1 MKNKKII
8 LLILSTMLLSLTG
21 CGDGLTPEEREAAN
35 QQESSIP
42 ELLGIP
48 IDDWDTQTGQGGGQG
63 QSDSELERQ
72 IRELERRC
80 GTPDFTQQEY
90 LDLAELYGRNGQV
103 KKQRDT
109 LEICFSL
116 FQDSSASEQLQQLT
130 VNVAEEETGIREQ
143 MARLEQNLS
152 IAEYVNE
159 AVSMLH
165 GEEWINTMM
174 PRLNQGTRGYY
185 QELADGS
192 LYVRTGYDEGG
203 VPFTQVQRQQ
213 GDQVTVLQQT
223 SESVQL
229 LETGVADGSYDGVY
243 ESWTVLASSGDVIRE
258 NGNFRSGI
266 LVGDYT
272 AQIRW
277 GRSADDLLSLWNMRE
292 DMEMTTYNGN
302 FGEEGI
308 STMDQPDEGQM
319 QVTHGGSEAD
329 CVIVY
334 AYDSGKQNYLFVSRE
349 ETETAENYIFRA
361 QTMGMPVLETYAA
374 YEPKADQGI
383 LSPAGTIDLA
393 RLQVRVYDGNIE
405 VYDGTGWINMGSAKD
420 YMEAD
425 PLAAGQ
431 AMGSQPGDNSTV
443 GGAGSSKIASIYAN
457 RGGGQI
463 APAAPAATPKPTS
476 KPTAP
481 AAPVTPVV
489 PTVPVAPVPTQAPAA
504 PSNPEPVTPSNPEP
518 VTPSNPEPAP
528 PSNPEPEPPSNPA
541 PAPQPEPTPEPA
553 PAPAPTDPPITGGD
567 TDVDWS
573 PDIM

>member
-8 LLILSTMLLSLTG
+8 LLILSTVLLSLAG

-35 QQESSIP
+35 QQESDIP

-48 IDDWDTQTGQGGGQG
+48 IDDWDTQTGQGGQE
-63 QSDSELERQ
+63 QSESELERQ

-80 GTPDFTQQEY
+80 GTPDFTQEEY
-90 LDLAELYGRNGQV
+90 LTLAELYGSNGQV

-116 FQDSSASEQLQQLT
+116 FQDSSAGEQLQQLT
-130 VNVAEEETGIREQ
+130 VNVSEEDSGIQEQ

-165 GEEWINTMM
+165 GEEWLETMM

-185 QELADGS
+185 QELTEGS

-203 VPFTQVQRQQ
+203 VPYTQVQRRQ
-213 GDQVTVLQQT
+213 GDQLTVLLQT
-223 SESVQL
+223 TESVQL
-229 LETGVADGSYDGVY
+229 LETSVEDGSYDGVY

-258 NGNFRSGI
+258 NGNFRSGV

-277 GRSADDLLSLWNMRE
+277 GRSADDLLPLWNMRE
-292 DMEMTTYNGN
+292 DMETITYNGN
-302 FGEEGI
+302 FGENGI
-308 STMDQPDEGQM
+308 STVDQPGEGQI
-319 QVTHGGSEAD
+319 QVTHGGGEAD
-329 CVIVY
+329 SVIVY
-334 AYDSGKQNYLFVSRE
+334 AYDTGKQNYLFVNRE
-349 ETETAENYIFRA
+349 ETETTENYIFRA
-361 QTMGMPVLETYAA
+361 EAMGMPVLETYAA
-374 YEPKADQGI
+374 YEPKADQGDMA
-383 LSPAGTIDLA
+383 PAGTIDLA

-405 VYDGTGWINMGSAKD
+405 VYDGTGWINMGAAKD
-420 YMEAD
+420 YLAAD
-425 PLAAGQ
+425 PLGADQAA
-431 AMGSQPGDNSTV
+431 GSQPGDNPNA
-443 GGAGSSKIASIYAN
+443 GGTGSSKIAAIYAN

-463 APAAPAATPKPTS
+463 ASAATPKPTS
-476 KPTAP
+476 KPAAP
-481 AAPVTPVV
+481 TVPVAPVAPVT
-489 PTVPVAPVPTQAPAA
+489 PTVPVAPVPTQAPA
-504 PSNPEPVTPSNPEP
+504 T
-518 VTPSNPEPAP
+518 
-528 PSNPEPEPPSNPA
+528 PSNPA
-541 PAPQPEPTPEPA
+541 PATPSNPAPAVPGNPGPGTPGNPEPAPQPDPTPEPA
-553 PAPAPTDPPITGGD
+553 PQPDPTPEPAPAPTDPPISGGD